1 MLFRSKLDP
10 QGIIPLVNVSIAH
23 ARMGQLGKAEEN
35 LNRALRI
42 DPKNAA
48 ANFNMGLL
56 KAEQGE
62 KAVAEAFLRTA
73 LASDPMMGE
82 AAYNLSVLIAQDRPE
97 EALTWAKKAVEV
109 RPADAKYAYTLA
121 FYEQQRGNVGEAIR
135 VLLDLT
141 ARRPAYANAYLLLG
155 DMYEKQGR
163 AKEAENTYRK
173 ILADEGLSRQER
185 AFIEAKLKKFSSQ

>member
-1 MLFRSKLDP
+1 
-10 QGIIPLVNVSIAH
+10 
-23 ARMGQLGKAEEN
+23 
-35 LNRALRI
+35 
-42 DPKNAA
+42 
-48 ANFNMGLL
+48 
-56 KAEQGE
+56 
-62 KAVAEAFLRTA
+62 
-73 LASDPMMGE
+73 
-82 AAYNLSVLIAQDRPE
+82 
-97 EALTWAKKAVEV
+97 
-109 RPADAKYAYTLA
+109 
-121 FYEQQRGNVGEAIR
+121 VGEAIR